1 MTNPNSDREPE
12 ARTQNYLRSP
22 FFTRAAAALGVFLL
36 LALAGGTWRLW
47 IFVHK
52 DLKPL
57 AEQAVTQTLS
67 RPVLLGSVQ
76 QVSLT
81 GVTFGNSS
89 IPATAT
95 DPDRAT
101 VDSVEVGFDP
111 LALLLRRS
119 LRLDVALVHPNLYL
133 QQDSQ
138 GRWITTT
145 IAPQKAQNGP
155 IKTVLDKI
163 RFRDGNLTLLAS
175 KEFRN
180 TPAPG
185 VAVGNPGV
193 GIVSNLSPFPVLPT
207 PLAISASYVN
217 GVAKIR
223 ENGQLIIYEAVA
235 KPNNGG
241 DLTLNGEYRPQI
253 QEHKVK
259 ILASDLLAAD
269 ISRVVKLP
277 LGLQTGVT
285 NGNLSVQLQQDQP
298 ALLYGSAS
306 VQGTTVQIPRLP
318 HTFSNSQGNLDFQGT
333 EIKLNNVA
341 SVYGKVPLIA
351 NGIVDSQKGY
361 KLAAQIKSVSVPDA
375 QQTLNVKLPFV
386 ALGLAKA
393 DLQLTGE
400 IAQPKLTGTVATIK
414 AAKIDKVDLSQAS
427 AQFEFVPT
435 AALVTFKNIIAKP
448 TVGGQLTGN
457 GTIKLNPEPEL
468 NFNFQGVSLPG
479 DAIATLYESKPT
491 FQIGT
496 ISATANL
503 AGAGNN
509 VRTVVQFNAPQGT
522 YPGTGEVTVA
532 ANQLVTFRNVNLNVA
547 GGKVAVAG
555 TYANQNFAA
564 IADATQLQLA
574 RLIDT
579 TQIKNVSL
587 QGAQINGRVAVS
599 GTTGPFKI
607 ATIRSSDA
615 RLGLAGGTI
624 TAANIQVNG
633 DIWKAQLQANN
644 IRLGQLLTAQ
654 IPPAFQSPLTGA
666 FQVAGTTQSFS
677 PQTIQATG
685 QASLSVGGG
694 TVIASNIQVNQGKWQ
709 SQVQANAVQLASLAK
724 VAPQFVGPLTG
735 QFNVAG
741 TTESFSPQT
750 IQATGQARLIAGG
763 GTYLASNIQVN
774 EGKFQ
779 ALVNANSI
787 QLNRFGEDLRG
798 KLGGTA
804 QVAGLVTAL
813 DLPSVRAVGNVNLSQ
828 GVAIIQQPLDAKFGW
843 DGEKLII
850 AQATSPG
857 ITADGLIF
865 AKTGVNVAPK
875 LTGVNLNVQAQNYD
889 LRNLPF
895 ELPSAL
901 KLAGRGDFIGKV
913 EGSLPKPNA
922 TGELKLRN
930 LVVNNLAFEP
940 LLTGSFAS
948 DQQRGSKLDVAG
960 RQDRINLSLNLTN
973 QLQNFLIKLDTAV
986 ATGQT
991 QGENLI
997 AKVENFPIA
1006 ALKYNLPQN
1015 TPLGTGTLAGLLT
1028 GDFQVNQTTSSLV
1041 GNVAIAN
1048 PVLGRLQG
1056 DRLLAQINYAN
1067 GVAKIPNAEFDY
1079 KKSRY
1084 TLVDGTFA
1092 QGPQGP
1098 QIQAK
1103 VGVSQGEIQYI
1114 LTALQIF
1121 DIQDLQR
1128 GLKPAVYGNASDL
1141 ATQSVGL
1148 TGKPLLTQIQR
1159 LSEIDALLAQQQQQ
1173 RRQASPLPNI
1183 ADFKGTF
1190 NGNIAVNTGK
1200 TGLTADFNLNAENL
1214 VWGRADEPGR
1224 FYQAKSA
1231 IALGKYENGAI
1242 TFQPFRL
1249 DSDRGLFA
1257 FTGQLGGKEQFGK
1270 LDVNNFPVETLNSFV
1285 KLPINITGNVSGSA
1299 SLAGSVANPQAVGEL
1314 QLAQGTVNLKPVQS
1328 ATSSF
1333 NYANGRLNFGSS
1345 IALSTAQPVQ
1355 ITGSIPYKLPFAT
1368 VAPNNDQLSLNVNV
1382 QNEGLSILNLLN
1394 NQVAFQKGQ
1403 GQIQVKVG
1411 GTLQQPQVVGSA
1423 NVTNGVFTA
1432 QALPEPLTNV
1442 TGNVRFD
1449 FDRLIVDNFQGDF
1462 SRGNIVAK
1470 GELPISQDSQTPI
1483 SDPLT
1488 LSLQKLKLNL
1498 KGLYQGN
1505 ASGDIQVTGSA
1516 LNPILGGSVQLAQG
1530 RVFLNDSTKTTTSSN
1545 KTYTTNPAN
1554 TISGTPTSTG
1564 FRFNNLQLSLGKGV
1578 DIVRPLID
1586 FQATGNL
1593 YVNGSLANPLP
1604 EGEIRIRGGG
1614 VNLFTTQFL
1623 LARDYK
1629 NTAIFSPSQ
1638 GLDPELNI
1646 RLFAKVQ
1653 EVFQN
1658 RIPTSPLSSEINDPI
1673 NTSQLGALDTV
1684 RVQALIQGPASQL
1697 NDNLKLTSEPPRSQ
1711 TEIVTLLGGG
1721 FVQTLGRGD
1730 SALGLANLAGSAV
1743 LGNFQ
1748 GTFSQIGDAFGLT
1761 DFRLFPTLLTSGRNR
1776 GSTLGLAAEAGI
1788 DISRGFSVSV
1798 VRVLTSNQP
1807 TQFSLN
1813 YRINRKIRARTS
1825 TDLGNDTRAVLEY
1838 ETRF

>member
-1 MTNPNSDREPE
+1 MTNPNSEREPE
-12 ARTQNYLRSP
+12 ARTQSSLRSP
-22 FFTRAAAALGVFLL
+22 FLTRAAAALGAFLL

-47 IFVHK
+47 IFVQK
-52 DLKPL
+52 DLGPL
-57 AEQAVTQTLS
+57 AQQAVTETLS
-67 RPVLLGSVQ
+67 RPVQLGAIK

-101 VDSVEVGFDP
+101 VDTVEVGYDP
-111 LALLLRRS
+111 LALLLRRT

-145 IAPQKAQNGP
+145 IAAQKPQNGP
-155 IKTVLDKI
+155 IRTVLDKI

-180 TPAPG
+180 LPTPEMASG
-185 VAVGNPGV
+185 SGEV
-193 GIVSNLSPFPVLPT
+193 GIVSNLSPFPVLPS
-207 PLAISASYVN
+207 PLVISASYVN

-223 ENGQLIIYEAVA
+223 QKGQLIIYEAVA

-241 DLTLNGEYRPQI
+241 DLTLNGEYRPLI

-259 ILASDLLAAD
+259 LLASDLLAAD

-277 LGLQTGVT
+277 LGLQTGLT
-285 NGNLSVQLQQDQP
+285 NGNLSIQLRQDQP

-306 VQGTTVQIPRLP
+306 IQGTTFQIPRLP

-333 EIKLNNVA
+333 EIKLNNVS

-351 NGIVDSQKGY
+351 NGTVDSQKGY
-361 KLAAQIKSVSVPDA
+361 KLTGQVKSVSVPDA

-400 IAQPKLTGTVATIK
+400 IAKPKLSGLVATIK
-414 AAKIDKVDLSQAS
+414 AAKIDKVDFSQAS
-427 AQFEFVPT
+427 AKFEFVPT
-435 AALVTFKNIIAKP
+435 AALITFKDIIGKP
-448 TVGGQLTGN
+448 TLGGQITGN
-457 GTIKLNPEPEL
+457 GAIKLNPEPEL
-468 NFNFQGVSLPG
+468 NFNFNGVGLPG
-479 DAIATLYESKPT
+479 DAIATVYESKPT

-509 VRTVVQFNAPQGT
+509 VRTVVQFNAPQAT

-532 ANQLVTFRNVNLNVA
+532 ANQLVTYRNVNLNVA
-547 GGKVAVAG
+547 GGKVAIAG
-555 TYANQNFAA
+555 SYVNQQFSA
-564 IADATQLQLA
+564 IADASQLQLA

-587 QGAQINGRVAVS
+587 QGGQINGRVAIS

-607 ATIRSSDA
+607 ATIRSSGA
-615 RLGLAGGTI
+615 RLAIAGGTI
-624 TAANIQVNG
+624 TAANIQVNN

-644 IRLGQLLTAQ
+644 IRLGQLLPQ
-654 IPPAFQSPLTGA
+654 IPPAFQSPATGT
-666 FQVAGTTQSFS
+666 FQLAGTTQSFQ
-677 PQTIQATG
+677 PETIQATG
-685 QASLSVGGG
+685 FGSLSVGGG
-694 TVIASNIQVNQGKWQ
+694 TVTASNIQVNQGKWQ
-709 SQVQANAVQLASLAK
+709 SQVQANSVQLASLAK
-724 VAPQFVGPLTG
+724 VAPQFIGPLTG

-741 TTESFSPQT
+741 TTESFQPQT
-750 IQATGQARLIAGG
+750 IQATGKARLVAGG
-763 GTYLASNIQVN
+763 GTYIASNIQVN

-779 ALVNANSI
+779 ALVNANGI
-787 QLNRFGEDLRG
+787 QLKRFGEDLRG
-798 KLGGTA
+798 LLSGTA

-813 DLPSVRAVGNVNLSQ
+813 DLPSVRAAGNVNLSQ
-828 GVAIIQQPLDAKFGW
+828 GVSIIQKPLDAKFGW

-865 AKTGVNVAPK
+865 AKTGVDIAPK

-889 LRNLPF
+889 LKELPF

-901 KLAGRGDFIGKV
+901 KLAGRGDFLGKV

-922 TGELKLRN
+922 TGQLQLRN
-930 LVVNNLAFEP
+930 LVVNNLPFEP
-940 LLTGSFAS
+940 LLAGSFES
-948 DQQRGSKLDVAG
+948 DQQRGSKLNVAG
-960 RQDRINLSLNLTN
+960 GQDQINLNLSLNN
-973 QLQNFLIKLDTAV
+973 QLQNFLIKRDTAI

-1015 TPLGTGTLAGLLT
+1015 TILGTGTVGGLLT
-1028 GDFQVNQTTSSLV
+1028 GDFQVNQTKSSLV
-1041 GNVAIAN
+1041 GNIAIAK

-1067 GVAKIPNAEFDY
+1067 GVAKIASGEFDY

-1092 QGPQGP
+1092 QGTQGP

-1103 VGVSQGEIQYI
+1103 VNVSQGEIQDI

-1121 DIQDLQR
+1121 NIQDLQR
-1128 GLKPAVYGNASDL
+1128 GMKAPVYGNASDL

-1148 TGKPLLTQIQR
+1148 PGKPLLTQIQR
-1159 LSEIDALLAQQQQQ
+1159 LSEIDALLAQQEQQ
-1173 RRQASPLPNI
+1173 RRQASPLPEI

-1200 TGLTADFNLNAENL
+1200 TGLIADFNLNAQNL

-1270 LDVNNFPVETLNSFV
+1270 LEVNNFPVETLNSFV
-1285 KLPINITGNVSGSA
+1285 KLPINVTGNLNASA
-1299 SLAGSVANPQAVGEL
+1299 SLAGSVANPQARGEL
-1314 QLAQGTVNLKPVQS
+1314 QLGQGSLNQKPVQS

-1333 NYANGRLNFGSS
+1333 NYANGRLNFGSTV
-1345 IALSTAQPVQ
+1345 ALSTAQPIQ

-1368 VAPNNDQLSLNVNV
+1368 VAPDNDQLSLNVNV
-1382 QNEGLSILNLLN
+1382 QNEGLSLLNLLN

-1411 GTLQQPQVVGSA
+1411 GTLQQPQVVGTA
-1423 NVTNGVFTA
+1423 NVSNGIFTA
-1432 QALPEPLTNV
+1432 QALPEALTNV

-1449 FDRLIVDNFQGDF
+1449 FDRLIVDNFKGDF
-1462 SRGNIVAK
+1462 SRGNIVAQ
-1470 GELPISQDSQTPI
+1470 GELPISQDSQTAI
-1483 SDPLT
+1483 SNPLT
-1488 LSLQKLKLNL
+1488 VSLQKLKLNL

-1516 LNPILGGSVQLAQG
+1516 LNPILGGAVQLAQG
-1530 RVFLNDSTKTTTSSN
+1530 RVFLNDSTKVTTPTSSTN
-1545 KTYTTNPAN
+1545 TTNPAK
-1554 TISGTPTSTG
+1554 TTSGTPTSTG
-1564 FRFNNLQLSLGKGV
+1564 FRFNNLQLALGKGV

-1586 FQATGNL
+1586 FQATGTLN
-1593 YVNGSLANPLP
+1593 VNGSLTNPLP
-1604 EGEIRIRGGG
+1604 EGEIRIRGGR

-1629 NTAIFSPSQ
+1629 NTAIFNPNQ
-1638 GLDPELNI
+1638 GLDPELDI

-1653 EVFQN
+1653 EIVQN
-1658 RIPTSPLSSEINDPI
+1658 RIPSSPLSSEINDTI
-1673 NTSQLGALDTV
+1673 STSQLGALNTV
-1684 RVQALIQGPASQL
+1684 RIQARIQGPASQL
-1697 NDNLKLTSEPPRSQ
+1697 NDNLKLTSEPSRSE
-1711 TEIVTLLGGG
+1711 TEIVALLGGG

-1748 GTFSQIGDAFGLT
+1748 GTFNQIGDAFGLT
-1761 DFRLFPTLLTSGRNR
+1761 EFRLFPTLITEGRNR

-1788 DISRGFSVSV
+1788 DISHNFSVSAL
-1798 VRVLTSNQP
+1798 RVLTTNQP
-1807 TQFSLN
+1807 TQFGIN
-1813 YRINRKIRARTS
+1813 YRINDEFRARTS
-1825 TDLGNDTRAVLEY
+1825 TDLGSDTRALLEY
-1838 ETRF
+1838 ESRF

>member
-1 MTNPNSDREPE
+1 MTNPNTDREPE
-12 ARTQNYLRSP
+12 ARTQNRLWSP
-22 FFTRAAAALGVFLL
+22 FLTRAAATLGAFLL

-47 IFVHK
+47 IFVNK
-52 DLKPL
+52 ELGPL
-57 AEQAVTQTLS
+57 AQKAVTETLS
-67 RPVLLGSVQ
+67 RPVQLGTIK

-101 VDSVEVGFDP
+101 VDTVEVGYDP
-111 LALLLRRS
+111 LALLLRRT

-145 IAPQKAQNGP
+145 IAAQKPQSGP
-155 IKTVLDKI
+155 IRTVLDKI

-180 TPAPG
+180 LPTPEMAAG
-185 VAVGNPGV
+185 SKAVG
-193 GIVSNLSPFPVLPT
+193 IASNLSPFPVLPS

-223 ENGQLIIYEAVA
+223 KKGQLIIYEAVA

-241 DLTLNGEYRPQI
+241 DLTLNGEYRPTI

-277 LGLQTGVT
+277 LALQTGIT
-285 NGNLSVQLQQDQP
+285 GGNLSVQLRQDQP

-306 VQGTTVQIPRLP
+306 VQGTTIQIPRLP

-333 EIKLNNVA
+333 EIKLNNVS

-414 AAKIDKVDLSQAS
+414 AAKIDKVDFSQAS
-427 AQFEFVPT
+427 AKFEFVPT
-435 AALVTFKNIIAKP
+435 AALITFKDIIGKP
-448 TVGGQLTGN
+448 TIGGQITGN
-457 GTIKLNPEPEL
+457 GAIKLNLEPEL
-468 NFNFQGVSLPG
+468 NFNFNGVNLPG
-479 DAIATLYESKPT
+479 DAIATIYGSKPT
-491 FQIGT
+491 FLLGT

-509 VRTVVQFNAPQGT
+509 VRTVVQFNAPQAT

-532 ANQLVTFRNVNLNVA
+532 ANQQVTFRNVNLNVA
-547 GGKVAVAG
+547 GGKVAIAG
-555 TYANQNFAA
+555 SYANQQFSA

-579 TQIKNVSL
+579 TQIKNLSL
-587 QGAQINGRVAVS
+587 QGGQINGRVAVS
-599 GTTGPFKI
+599 GSTGPFKI

-615 RLGLAGGTI
+615 RLGIAGGTI
-624 TAANIQVNG
+624 TAANIQVNN
-633 DIWKAQLQANN
+633 DIWKAQLRANN
-644 IRLGQLLTAQ
+644 IRLGQLLSQ
-654 IPPAFQSPLTGA
+654 IPPAFQSPLTGT
-666 FQVAGTTQSFS
+666 FQVAGTTQSFQ
-677 PQTIQATG
+677 PQNIQATG

-694 TVIASNIQVNQGKWQ
+694 TVTASNIQVNQGKWQ
-709 SQVQANAVQLASLAK
+709 SQVQANAVQIASLAK
-724 VAPQFVGPLTG
+724 VAPQFTGPLTG

-741 TTESFSPQT
+741 TTESFQPEN
-750 IQATGQARLIAGG
+750 IQATGQARLAAGG
-763 GTYLASNIQVN
+763 GTYIANNIQVN
-774 EGKFQ
+774 QGKFQ
-779 ALVNANSI
+779 ALVNANGI

-798 KLGGTA
+798 LLSGTA
-804 QVAGLVTAL
+804 QVAGLVNAL
-813 DLPSVRAVGNVNLSQ
+813 DLPSVRAAGNVTLSQ
-828 GVAIIQQPLDAKFGW
+828 GVSIIQKPLSSKFGW

-875 LTGVNLNVQAQNYD
+875 LTGVDLNVQAQNYD
-889 LRNLPF
+889 LRELPF

-901 KLAGRGDFIGKV
+901 KLAGRGDFQGKV

-922 TGELKLRN
+922 TGQLQLRN

-960 RQDRINLSLNLTN
+960 GQDQINLNLSLNN
-973 QLQNFLIKLDTAV
+973 QLQNFLIKRDTAV

-1015 TPLGTGTLAGLLT
+1015 TPLGSGTIGGLLT
-1028 GDFQVNQTTSSLV
+1028 GDFQVNQAKYSLL
-1041 GNVAIAN
+1041 GNIAIAS

-1067 GVAKIPNAEFDY
+1067 GVAKIANGEFDY
-1079 KKSRY
+1079 KNSIY
-1084 TLVDGTFA
+1084 TLNGSFA
-1092 QGPQGP
+1092 QGSQGP

-1103 VGVSQGEIQYI
+1103 VNASQGEIQDI

-1128 GLKPAVYGNASDL
+1128 GTKAPVYGNASDL

-1148 TGKPLLTQIQR
+1148 PGKPLLTQIQR
-1159 LSEIDALLAQQQQQ
+1159 LSEIDTLLAQEQQQ
-1173 RRQASPLPNI
+1173 RRQASPLPEI
-1183 ADFKGTF
+1183 AELKGTF
-1190 NGNIAVNTGK
+1190 NGNIAVNTGNN
-1200 TGLTADFNLNAENL
+1200 GLTADFDLNAQKL
-1214 VWGRADEPGR
+1214 VWGKMNEPGR

-1231 IALGKYENGAI
+1231 IAIGKYENGAI

-1270 LDVNNFPVETLNSFV
+1270 LEVNNFPVETLNSFV
-1285 KLPINITGNVSGSA
+1285 KLPINVTGNLTASA
-1299 SLAGSVANPQAVGEL
+1299 SLAGSVANPQARGEL
-1314 QLAQGTVNLKPVQS
+1314 QLAEGSVNQKPVQS
-1328 ATSSF
+1328 ANSSF

-1345 IALSTAQPVQ
+1345 IVLSTAQPIQ

-1368 VAPNNDQLSLNVNV
+1368 VAPDNDQLSLNVNV
-1382 QNEGLSILNLLN
+1382 QNEGLSLLNLLN
-1394 NQVAFQKGQ
+1394 NQVAFQQGL

-1411 GTLQQPQVVGSA
+1411 GTLQQPQVVGTA
-1423 NVTNGVFTA
+1423 NVSNGIFTA

-1442 TGNVRFD
+1442 TGNVKFD
-1449 FDRLIVDNFQGDF
+1449 FDRVIVDNFKGDF
-1462 SRGNIVAK
+1462 SRGNIVAQ
-1470 GELPISQDSQTPI
+1470 GELPISQDQQTPI
-1483 SDPLT
+1483 LNPLKV
-1488 LSLQKLKLNL
+1488 SLQKLKLNL

-1516 LNPILGGSVQLAQG
+1516 LNPILGGTVQLAQG
-1530 RVFLNDSTKTTTSSN
+1530 RVFLNDSTKVTTPTGN
-1545 KTYTTNPAN
+1545 TNTTPTK
-1554 TISGTPTSTG
+1554 TISGTPASTG
-1564 FRFNNLQLSLGKGV
+1564 FRFNNLQISLGKAV

-1586 FQATGNL
+1586 FQANGTLN
-1593 YVNGSLANPLP
+1593 VNGSLANPLP
-1604 EGEIRIRGGG
+1604 EGEIRIRGGE
-1614 VNLFTTQFL
+1614 VNLFTTQFF

-1629 NTAIFSPSQ
+1629 NTAIFRPNQ
-1638 GLDPELNI
+1638 GLDPELDI

-1653 EVFQN
+1653 EIVQN
-1658 RIPTSPLSSEINDPI
+1658 RVPTSPLSSEINDTI
-1673 NTSQLGALDTV
+1673 LTSQLGALDTV
-1684 RVQALIQGPASQL
+1684 RIQALIQGPASQL
-1697 NDNLKLTSEPPRSQ
+1697 NDNLKLTSEPSRSE
-1711 TEIVTLLGGG
+1711 TEIVALLGGG

-1748 GTFSQIGDAFGLT
+1748 GTFNQIGDAFGLT
-1761 DFRLFPTLLTSGRNR
+1761 EFRLFPTLITNGRNR

-1788 DISRGFSVSV
+1788 DISRNFSVSAL
-1798 VRVLTSNQP
+1798 RELTTTQP
-1807 TQFSLN
+1807 TQFGIN
-1813 YRINRKIRARTS
+1813 YRINNEFRARTS
-1825 TDLGNDTRAVLEY
+1825 TDLGSDTRALLEY